1 MSSAKPDLKE
11 IIDIAKVANIGG
23 VLGAL
28 LIGAVVAFVAGSGCG
43 PVKVARTFASEG
55 LFGSPV
61 MQDHPEAYVPA
72 SAGAPADHAE
82 HGAEEAAQPH

>member
-1 MSSAKPDLKE
+1 MSSTKPDLKE
-11 IIDIAKVANIGG
+11 IIDIAKMANIGG

-43 PVKVARTFASEG
+43 PVKVARTFASER

-61 MQDHPEAYVPA
+61 VQDHPEAYVPA
-72 SAGAPADHAE
+72 AAAE
-82 HGAEEAAQPH
+82 HGEHGAHGADEAAQPH